1 MAIEKSLNRKMRAR
15 YIGPLIVISRN
26 KGGAYIISELNGSVF
41 DRPIAAFRVIPYF
54 ARQRI
59 DVPPLDE
66 LINITSCRLR
76 ELEETTLSDLD
87 DEEEDETANRYP
99 SPDEDD
105 EED

>member
-1 MAIEKSLNRKMRAR
+1 MCAR

-41 DRPIAAFRVIPYF
+41 DCPIAAFRVIPYF
-54 ARQRI
+54 VRQCI
-59 DVPPLDE
+59 DVPPLDK
-66 LINITSCRLR
+66 LIDITSRRLR

>member
-1 MAIEKSLNRKMRAR
+1 MRAR

-26 KGGAYIISELNGSVF
+26 KGGAYIISELNRSVF
-41 DRPIAAFRVIPYF
+41 DRLIAAFRIIPYF
-54 ARQRI
+54 ARQCI
-59 DVPPLDE
+59 DVPPLNE
-66 LINITSCRLR
+66 LINITSRRLR

-87 DEEEDETANRYP
+87 DEDKDVAVNRYP